1 MKIPISWLREYVPLE
16 MPLEELAS
24 RLSLAA
30 VEDAH
35 LVARGVPDT
44 DGNLEHFRVGRVLE
58 AGKHPNADK
67 LQLCQ
72 LDLGE
77 GEPRQIVCGAW
88 NFGAGATV
96 AVALPGAVL
105 PGGAKLE
112 KAKLRG
118 EVSNGMILSE
128 RELELGVD
136 HSGIMLLSDDLAP
149 GTPLAEVAPLGD
161 LVLDFESG
169 FNRPDL
175 LSVYGI
181 AREVAALY
189 DLPLSP
195 MPGTDPARDGDESVD
210 IRVEDFGGCP
220 VYIGRLFRDVRI
232 GQSPLWLKARLLG
245 AGMRPISNVV
255 DVTNYVMLA
264 LGSPLHAFD
273 RTKLAEG
280 RIVVRRAAAG
290 EPVRTLDGTDRV
302 LTAEELVIA
311 DASRPVAI
319 AGIMGSE
326 DSEVDD
332 ATTEVLLEA
341 ANFEP
346 VGILRSAER
355 LHLYTEGSRRWEK
368 GVDPHL
374 AAQAATYASQLLVE
388 LSGAR
393 WVGSTEAAAPLP
405 ERAAITLRAGRA
417 SEVAGAEI
425 PAEQA
430 QRHLEALGFEVSGE
444 TVRVPTWRARDV
456 TREIDVVEEVLRLH
470 GLDRLP
476 YSLPLRREMRGWLTR
491 DQRLR
496 RLCEDV
502 LVGAGYAEAY
512 TSSLVA
518 SDPRADALRLPEP
531 LSQEQAVLRTTLL
544 PSLVEA
550 ARRNVDAGNEDIALF
565 ELARV
570 YLPSGESLPDERW
583 RLSGV
588 VAGGFFAAKGAVEL
602 LHGALKRELA
612 VERGEDALFHP
623 GKVAR
628 CAAGVF
634 GELHPRQLEGS
645 WGAFELDVALLG
657 ADVPERVLYEDVLSF
672 PPVRQDIAVV
682 VAEEVSAGELEA
694 AMRAAAGPEL
704 REVRV
709 FDVYRSEQIGA
720 GKKSVAFALAF
731 QSPERTLADEDA
743 AALRT
748 RIVDTLAERFDAQL
762 RA

>member
-1 MKIPISWLREYVPLE
+1 MKVPISWLREYVALD
-16 MPLEELAS
+16 MPLDELAS

-35 LVARGVPDT
+35 IVQRGVPDT
-44 DGNLEHFRVGRVLE
+44 DGNLGFFRVARVLE

-72 LDLGE
+72 LDVGE
-77 GEPRQIVCGAW
+77 GEPRQVVCGAW

-96 AVALPGAVL
+96 AVVLPGAVI
-105 PGGAKLE
+105 PGGMKIE

-118 EVSNGMILSE
+118 ETSNGMILSA
-128 RELELGVD
+128 RELELGPD
-136 HSGIMLLSDDLAP
+136 DGGILLLPDGLEP
-149 GTPLAEVAPLGD
+149 GTPLADVVPISE

-175 LSVYGI
+175 LSVYGV

-189 DLPLSP
+189 DVPLSP
-195 MPGTDPARDGDESVD
+195 PPGIDPPQEADEPIDV
-210 IRVEDFGGCP
+210 RVEDPERCP
-220 VYIGRLFRDVRI
+220 RYVGRLFRDVAI
-232 GQSPLWLKARLLG
+232 GESPAWMKARLLA

-264 LGSPLHAFD
+264 LGNPLHAFD
-273 RTKLAEG
+273 RTKLAE
-280 RIVVRRAAAG
+280 RRVVVRRAAEG
-290 EPVRTLDGTDRV
+290 EHVRTLDGADRV
-302 LTAEELVIA
+302 LTGEELVIA

-326 DSEVDD
+326 DSEVDPE
-332 ATTEVLLEA
+332 TIEVLLEA

-346 VGILRSAER
+346 VGILRSSER
-355 LHLYTEGSRRWEK
+355 LRLYTEGSRRWEK

-374 AAQAATYASQLLVE
+374 AEQAAVFATQLLVE
-388 LSGAR
+388 HAGAR
-393 WVGSTEAAAPLP
+393 WVGSTDVAATLP
-405 ERAAITLRAGRA
+405 ERRAITLRPGRA
-417 SEVAGAEI
+417 TEVAGTEI
-425 PAEQA
+425 PTAGA
-430 QRHLEALGFEVSGE
+430 QRHLEALGFEVDGD

-456 TREIDVVEEVLRLH
+456 TREIDVVEEILRLH
-470 GLDRLP
+470 GLDWLP

-518 SDPRADALRLPEP
+518 TDPHPQAIRLPEP
-531 LSQEQAVLRTTLL
+531 LSSEQAVLRTTLL

-550 ARRNVDAGNEDIALF
+550 ARRNVDAGNDGIALF

-570 YLPSGESLPDERW
+570 YLPTGEPLPEERW
-583 RLSGV
+583 HLAGIV
-588 VAGGFFAAKGAVEL
+588 EGGFFRAKGAVEL
-602 LHGALKRELA
+602 LYATLKRELR
-612 VERGEDALFHP
+612 VERGDDAFFHP

-628 CAAGVF
+628 CDAGVF
-634 GELHPRQLEGS
+634 GELHPQQLEGS
-645 WGAFELDVALLG
+645 WGAFVLDVALLG
-657 ADVPERVLYEDVLSF
+657 EGVRERVLYEDVLSF
-672 PPVRQDIAVV
+672 PPVRQDIAVI
-682 VAEEVSAGELEA
+682 VAEDVPAGELEA
-694 AMRAAAGPEL
+694 AMREAAGPEL

-709 FDVYRSEQIGA
+709 FDVYRGEQVGE
-720 GKKSVAFALAF
+720 GRKSVAFALAF

-743 AALRT
+743 AALRE
-748 RIVDTLAERFDAQL
+748 RIVAALGARFDAQL